1 MRFKTYRDEKPR
13 TTNGFGFA
21 RFGMADNRAFERF
34 AAEEPVYGDGGDYSD
49 VFAFVKY
56 LLQPCFTGQ
65 EGKILYYRDAFAY
78 VGKENGFL

>member
-1 MRFKTYRDEKPR
+1 
-13 TTNGFGFA
+13 
-21 RFGMADNRAFERF
+21 MADNRAFERF